1 MSYQFKFEEEIQSEI
16 EPIPMSAQYRMD
28 SIGVKIRPETWNVLS
43 KETRLLF
50 SHISVKSE
58 KDRECFKTYFLYLL
72 KRKRRQVH
80 LMGEQEIIRQR
91 TEWENL
97 IQVPAPVY
105 QMVVDLDYTL
115 FQEDWIKLSDF
126 KRYALV
132 KLSQGHY
139 SESYLRKAL
148 AELFGFE
155 PQVPSWN
162 SKSTNYSLSLEQAI

>member
-1 MSYQFKFEEEIQSEI
+1 
-16 EPIPMSAQYRMD
+16 
-28 SIGVKIRPETWNVLS
+28 
-43 KETRLLF
+43 
-50 SHISVKSE
+50 
-58 KDRECFKTYFLYLL
+58 
-72 KRKRRQVH
+72 
-80 LMGEQEIIRQR
+80 MGEQEIIRQR

>member
-1 MSYQFKFEEEIQSEI
+1 MSYQYQFEQEIYSAI
-16 EPIPMSAQYRMD
+16 EPIPLSAQFRMD

-58 KDRECFKTYFLYLL
+58 KDRECFKIYFLYLL

-80 LMGEQEIIRQR
+80 LMDREEIARER
-91 TEWENL
+91 NEWENL
-97 IQVPAPVY
+97 IQIPARVY
-105 QMVVDLDYTL
+105 QMAVDLDYTL

-132 KLSQGHY
+132 KLSKGHY

-155 PQVPSWN
+155 PQVPAWN
-162 SKSTNYSLSLEQAI
+162 SKSANYSGSLEQAI